1 MVKKEQLT
9 PEAQA
14 ELNALAKGTNA
25 FDLLVKNFYANGE
38 NDISFRDVVARLQAQ
53 YFALSSVEESLK
65 TISAWD
71 QNEYNEPNEVNRAI
85 PAILGNKYSSFALK
99 DVSEDFEINYPLDDD
114 YSLAGTPFIST
125 DISSSQLSL
134 AYRQL
139 AQKVGIEISESSVAS
154 STRYKTPN
162 KIVSGAVLKVKNL
175 FLKIAK
181 KPQLSSNIYKGKI
194 TLQTK
199 VSGYNV
205 SNVEKLIKAFDTI
218 LKKSINRDI
227 KQMKKLNKGK
237 ISPEVQYASRLFA
250 DILMVRINDLGDIKN
265 NQMAEKCLWLQFSG
279 VLNRYGFRAEE
290 LSQITE
296 LGTMSVANTCAEF
309 GITKDKVVERMT
321 KLGYT
326 YTSVP
331 ADISQALLN
340 VKEKNYNRYNQAIA
354 QEEVSTVN
362 ITPTPEPQRVTERVT
377 EPVTE
382 PETKKPEPQ
391 SEPKPVVD
399 STSRKVVTEQKKEPT
414 TEITPVHNEVADKE
428 KLTQNI
434 KASTVEK
441 NIDKLVIKFLANVT
455 TTLAEKI
462 DGGKLKGKKL
472 EKANAQLRLYNL
484 TLAYYVQAT
493 HGKPMAVKGEYTAT
507 EISKAKVIVKG
518 LLTQKQSV
526 SEMIVSSSLERGDN
540 QTTTSYMNAVCK
552 QNLNY
557 TMRDYF
563 LKLIK
568 GCVDYCIDQEY
579 GKKQSTST
587 SDMDDQIKLLVDEQS
602 KYTDY
607 VPDFIII
614 DENAQTTQKPATETQ
629 AEEQS
634 EGYVPNFIFIDDGTN
649 PKNDQGRV

>member
-1 MVKKEQLT
+1 MMVKKEQLT
-9 PEAQA
+9 LEAQA

-38 NDISFRDVVARLQAQ
+38 GDISFRDVVARLQAQ

-114 YSLAGTPFIST
+114 YSLAGAPFIAT

-162 KIVSGAVLKVKNL
+162 KIISGAILKVKNL

-181 KPQLSSNIYKGKI
+181 KPQLTSNIYQGKI

-199 VSGYNV
+199 VGGYNV
-205 SNVEKLIKAFDTI
+205 SNVEKLIKAFDAI
-218 LKKSINRDI
+218 LKKSISRDV

-237 ISPEVQYASRLFA
+237 ISSEVQYASRLFA

-265 NQMAEKCLWLQFSG
+265 NQIAEKCLWLQFSG
-279 VLNRYGFRAEE
+279 ILNRYGFRSEE
-290 LSQITE
+290 LSMITE
-296 LGTMSVANTCAEF
+296 LGTMSVVNTCANF
-309 GITKDKVVERMT
+309 GITKEKVIERMT
-321 KLGYT
+321 RLGYT
-326 YTSVP
+326 YSSVP
-331 ADISQALLN
+331 VDISQALLN
-340 VKEKNYNRYNQAIA
+340 VKEKNYNRYNETIDPTPKREQI
-354 QEEVSTVN
+354 STFN
-362 ITPTPEPQRVTERVT
+362 ITPDPEPKRDIPTGLDNETPTPEP
-377 EPVTE
+377 
-382 PETKKPEPQ
+382 
-391 SEPKPVVD
+391 KPVVNPVE
-399 STSRKVVTEQKKEPT
+399 SEVETQTKKAPT
-414 TEITPVHNEVADKE
+414 TEIIPAQNEVADEE

-472 EKANAQLRLYNL
+472 EKTNAQLRLYNL

-518 LLTQKQSV
+518 LLQQKQNV
-526 SEMIVSSSLERGDN
+526 SAMITESSITRGDN
-540 QTTTSYMNAVCK
+540 QSTTAYMNAVCK

-568 GCVDYCIDQEY
+568 GCVDYCIDEQF
-579 GKKQSTST
+579 GSKKTSST
-587 SDMDDQIKLLVDEQS
+587 SDMDDQIKMLVDEQT

-614 DENAQTTQKPATETQ
+614 DDGEQNAQKNTTPKAETEQ
-629 AEEQS
+629 QS
-634 EGYVPNFIFIDDGTN
+634 EDYVPNFVFIDDGTK